1 VDQNLEEVR
10 RDIEQ
15 TRFALGEKISRLE
28 QKIQTTKNT
37 TLNPAYHVRTRPW
50 PTLGMFVAAGWVFGR
65 FMKSRWSHS
74 NSRRNK
80 VAERPSIVREI
91 TRNASSSAASVVG
104 LLVGDFIREF
114 VNKRRQRRHEPK

>member
-37 TLNPAYHVRTRPW
+37 TFNPAYHVRTRPW

-80 VAERPSIVREI
+80 VAERPSIVHEI